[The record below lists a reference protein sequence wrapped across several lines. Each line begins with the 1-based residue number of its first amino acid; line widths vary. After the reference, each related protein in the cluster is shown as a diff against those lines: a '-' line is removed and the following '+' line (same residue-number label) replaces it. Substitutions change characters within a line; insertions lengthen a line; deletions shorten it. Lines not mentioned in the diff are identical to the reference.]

1 MYINRELA
9 DKYQE
14 FFSFMSQEHNL
25 ILTVSEMDEIL
36 SEAKKLESKLSQHD
50 VSGEFTAFRKLV
62 KRRIG
67 SEIFKEIEEE
77 VKAVNL
83 R

>member
-1 MYINRELA
+1 MITKE
-9 DKYQE
+9 QITE
-14 FFSFMSQEHNL
+14 
-25 ILTVSEMDEIL
+25 ILFNHSSYLDNSLGNIITEEKHDSIADEIL
-36 SEAKKLESKLSQHD
+36 SKLSQHD